1 MAKKEIQRQHV
12 LSELRKL
19 GIVEIRGVSIELLD
33 YEVIRSA
40 LVVKRAVESQE
51 GLISWLIIL
60 FVQVT

>member
-40 LVVKRAVESQE
+40 LVVKRAVES
-51 GLISWLIIL
+51 
-60 FVQVT
+60 